1 MIHASMLPRVKKRP
15 RPVEASARG
24 QEEVKFNE
32 VTVYLVERKM
42 GSSRRSFLTSLARS
56 KGFRVE
62 YVLSDEVT
70 HVVAEDNQA
79 GALWAWLRG
88 SGLRDVSRLQVL
100 DISWFT
106 DSMREGRPVTVETR
120 HCIPDTSS
128 TVTECSPSTA
138 AANVSQYAC
147 QRRTTTE
154 NHNKIFTV
162 RKNNIYNHT
171 LLNFMSLPKSLLS
184 YSTFI
189 AA

>member
-120 HCIPDTSS
+120 HCIPVREPVVSLS
-128 TVTECSPSTA
+128 VGGHFPLCVCVCVCVCLSVFECVYMCVCNREIILENKLNTV
-138 AANVSQYAC
+138 
-147 QRRTTTE
+147 
-154 NHNKIFTV
+154 
-162 RKNNIYNHT
+162 
-171 LLNFMSLPKSLLS
+171 
-184 YSTFI
+184 
-189 AA
+189 